1 MVTPALRLAV
11 ALALAAVGPSSLL
24 WANAANATASA
35 KTPPPIDTATTGQL
49 AITGQFNGISSL
61 SSESVQGFL
70 DSKTSSVVYI
80 NGTGLTVLGHA
91 VEGGKIHTACSLD
104 TDGQTT
110 IFIGGEFT
118 SFGKVQSRNIV
129 AYDPVS
135 KDVQAMGRG
144 LDGAV
149 TTLYCDAQRDIVFV
163 GGRFSG
169 PFRPLGFTNAPP
181 TQSFGPGAIM
191 WSGDKWH
198 PVPFRGLNGVVNAIV
213 ASEDNSVIYFGGK
226 FTESKD
232 DESTLAPGTQP
243 LNLQTATI
251 TSGNDYL
258 FQPFANPRNAI
269 CTSSLNAKQSPWLLR
284 DKMPGFWSIGFKR
297 SVRPALLRIKNTN
310 KDGRGTKGFRLE
322 SVPDYTPVPLKYL
335 DPGTGQTKT
344 CDQLCFMADDGSN
357 WQEYV
362 VQSNSSVSGLRIVIE
377 EWYGDGAGLQQV
389 QVYERDITAS
399 LLDEVNPQCNS
410 VKYEPS
416 VSVKGSWTQQTVGS
430 ASVIQATFD
439 TDDLVTD
446 RNTLEFTPYV
456 TEAGYYEAVARMPG
470 CQQLNDCNMRTSVDF
485 HLHLNSDDDTHVVT
499 VSQIQLSDDDV
510 TLYTGF
516 IPAVSSKFKP
526 RVTMTLAQHPVYQS
540 GQSSIKIVAPTI
552 VLRKVQ
558 SLNNLGGVLAL
569 QPQGDSVDSLQKDT
583 LAYGRLKQ
591 PLASGSEVMA
601 VLPLGNS
608 QVMLGGSFSDKASGA
623 QNVVLY
629 DKGQLVALSNDGL
642 NGAVTSMALVGS
654 NDIYMGGRF
663 TDVPANSGS
672 SSLMHAARYS
682 LKERNFF
689 TVGGGFDDDVEA
701 VAVSYRKQSEVVYF
715 SGSFTKVLKDRDT
728 VKADATAEGVAAWL
742 PGSRSWGATPFLKGN
757 IEMMSGRP
765 YLTEDEL
772 NHLKATNG
780 TLADLFFAGPFT
792 AAASTSVPGII
803 GMNKHY
809 ELAPLI
815 GSAQLHTDSS
825 HGNVSLALSGAF
837 VHAGMYFT
845 PTSNMDGPPQLVIAG
860 RFQGDDEAV
869 RNIAVLDQ
877 DDLSPLGDGVDG
889 EVRVL
894 ALANSKLFI
903 GGIPFE
909 PATSGESASGNF
921 HGFTVWDFKNEEY
934 VANIPALA
942 GSANGDTSAIVS
954 PAYQAKVLGTTSPVY
969 VRQIEPIPGTQLVVV
984 GGLFASA
991 GGLTS
996 SPNVCQWDYENNQW
1010 QPMGSGLPG
1019 VVNTLSIFGEN
1030 RFVLAGGD
1038 LVVGKDS
1045 TYLAAYSRDQGTWI
1059 GFPHA
1064 DTLPG
1069 PVLALVMINPNATTT
1084 TASDSAKAS
1093 DSVKL
1098 LAEAVTGIT
1107 FYLTGTVEDTTE
1119 SYLYLWNGR
1128 QFQPAMESG
1137 PDFSKSLIQ
1146 SLTLVPLN
1154 ATDTSRYSSTL
1165 SSRSRRS
1172 QATRF
1177 VRSSAEPSPTK
1188 EQSLHRRQAASASAS
1203 ESRSASPSAT
1213 NDADSVSTK
1222 DLDSSSSTNT
1232 TYGLLVSG
1240 ALAWSQYGQLSTALL
1255 DVQSDNWWP
1264 LLRAIQ
1270 SDGKVG
1276 SVGSV
1281 FYLLPDS
1288 VVENRSYLSVALVVI
1303 ISIAISLLLVFI
1315 VVLIGLAYI
1324 YWRNKRRT
1332 AAAINATAAAA
1343 SGSAPRGSE
1352 SDYDFHNNTGKFEPW
1367 TADPAK
1373 QEAELAAGALAGLG
1387 VRGFGNN
1394 GRDSG
1399 AAFVDEPVLT
1409 TPPGGEP
1416 KSTAATFNSNKR
1428 SSASP
1433 YHYYQDSNPSMHQA
1447 NGSNPATAE
1456 GAGSHRP
1463 LSIGS
1468 VLSGFEVNGFLSEPK
1483 RQSSGQTSS
1492 QSQTSNGLA
1501 PPPVRTMPHSPPVV
1515 QTSAGIANFD
1525 DRELFHRA
1533 PSSPEPV
1540 SPIDMTQLDPG
1551 RTSSGSRVTSSA
1563 TAAAVAAAAA
1573 LDDGT
1578 YAVPQ
1583 VNATRS
1589 NDKKRSYQLDSP
1601 TLPFDQQILASPGIA
1616 ASQLPSTHLPTVP
1629 DHTESSRMAARTSV
1643 ETAKLVNMA
1652 PDRRSNIRSSLKDHP
1667 VYYAKFPFTA
1677 REHGELEFSAG
1688 ERIFVIDNSDDIWW
1702 MGLID
1707 RGDDRPVLQGVFPAS
1722 YVSEQ
1727 PPESSEAW
1735 RYI

>member
-1 MVTPALRLAV
+1 MVTSATRLVV
-11 ALALAAVGPSSLL
+11 ALALAAVSPTSLQ
-24 WANAANATASA
+24 WAYAANTNTTTSTKA
-35 KTPPPIDTATTGQL
+35 PPPIDTAVTGQL

-61 SSESVQGFL
+61 SSEAVQGFL

-80 NGTGLTVLGHA
+80 NGTDLTVLGHA
-91 VEGGKIHTACSLD
+91 AKGGKIHTACSLD
-104 TDGQTT
+104 TDGHTT

-118 SFGKVQSRNIV
+118 SFGNVQSRNIV
-129 AYDPVS
+129 AYDPAS
-135 KDVQAMGRG
+135 KNIQAMGGG

-169 PFRPLGFTNAPP
+169 PFRPLGSTDAPP

-191 WSGDKWH
+191 WSNDKWH

-213 ASEDNSVIYFGGK
+213 ASQDNSVIYFGGK

-243 LNLQTATI
+243 LSLQTATI
-251 TSGNDYL
+251 TSGNDFL
-258 FQPFANPRNAI
+258 FQPFANPSNAI
-269 CTSSLNAKQSPWLLR
+269 CTSSLSTKQNPWLLR
-284 DKMPGFWSIGFKR
+284 DKMPGFWSVGFQR

-322 SVPDYTPVPLKYL
+322 TVPNYTPVTLKYL
-335 DPGTGQTKT
+335 DPQTGQTKT
-344 CDQLCFMADDGSN
+344 CDQLCSLADDGTH

-362 VQSNSSVSGLRIVIE
+362 VQSDVSVAGLRIVIE

-389 QVYERDITAS
+389 QIYERDITAS
-399 LLDEVNPQCNS
+399 LHDKVNSQCNS
-410 VKYEPS
+410 VKYEPK

-456 TEAGYYEAVARMPG
+456 TESGYYEAVARMPG

-485 HLHLNSDDDTHVVT
+485 HLNLNANDDTHVVT

-516 IPAVSSKFKP
+516 IPAISSKFKP

-540 GQSSIKIVAPTI
+540 GQSKIKIVAPTI

-558 SLNNLGGVLAL
+558 SLNNLGGVVAL
-569 QPQGDSVDSLQKDT
+569 EPQGDSVDSLQKNG

-591 PLASGSEVMA
+591 PLTSGSEVMT

-608 QVMLGGSFSDKASGA
+608 QVMLGGIFSDKASGA

-682 LKERNFF
+682 LKENNFF

-728 VKADATAEGVAAWL
+728 VKADAPAEGVAAWL
-742 PGSRSWGATPFLKGN
+742 PESRSWGATPFLKGS

-772 NHLKATNG
+772 NHFKASNG
-780 TLADLFFAGPFT
+780 TMADLFFAGPFT

-809 ELAPLI
+809 ELTPLI
-815 GSAQLHTDSS
+815 GSSQLHTDSS

-877 DDLSPLGDGVDG
+877 DNLSPLGSGVDG

-909 PATSGESASGNF
+909 PATSGGSASGNF

-942 GSANGDTSAIVS
+942 GSADGDNSAIVS

-969 VRQIEPIPGTQLVVV
+969 VRQIEPIPGTQMVVV

-1030 RFVLAGGD
+1030 KFVLAGGD

-1069 PVLALVMINPNATTT
+1069 PVLALAMINPNATSSATSDSSK
-1084 TASDSAKAS
+1084 ASDSAK
-1093 DSVKL
+1093 L
-1098 LAEAVTGIT
+1098 LATAVTGIT

-1119 SYLYLWNGR
+1119 SYLYRWNGR

-1154 ATDTSRYSSTL
+1154 ATDTSKTPVARP
-1165 SSRSRRS
+1165 RRS
-1172 QATRF
+1172 QASRL
-1177 VRSSAEPSPTK
+1177 VRPSTEPLSTTK
-1188 EQSLHRRQAASASAS
+1188 KVLHRRQETSPSAS
-1203 ESRSASPSAT
+1203 ESRSASPSPT
-1213 NDADSVSTK
+1213 NGADGASTK
-1222 DLDSSSSTNT
+1222 ALGLSGSTNA

-1240 ALAWSQYGQLSTALL
+1240 ALAWSQYGELSTALL
-1255 DVQSDNWWP
+1255 DVQSDSWWP

-1270 SDGKVG
+1270 SDGAVG

-1332 AAAINATAAAA
+1332 AAAIHATAAAA
-1343 SGSAPRGSE
+1343 SGPAPRASD
-1352 SDYDFHNNTGKFEPW
+1352 SDYDFHNAGKFEPW
-1367 TADPAK
+1367 STDPAK

-1387 VRGFGNN
+1387 VRGFGHNS
-1394 GRDSG
+1394 RDSG
-1399 AAFVDEPVLT
+1399 AAFVDEPVLA
-1409 TPPGGEP
+1409 TPLGGEP
-1416 KSTAATFNSNKR
+1416 KSTAATVNSNKR

-1433 YHYYQDSNPSMHQA
+1433 YHYYQDSNPSMRQA

-1456 GAGSHRP
+1456 GVGGHRP

-1468 VLSGFEVNGFLSEPK
+1468 VLSGFEVTGFLSDPK

-1492 QSQTSNGLA
+1492 KSQASNGLA
-1501 PPPVRTMPHSPPVV
+1501 PPPVRTMPHTPPVV
-1515 QTSAGIANFD
+1515 QTSVGIANFD
-1525 DRELFHRA
+1525 DRELFNRG
-1533 PSSPEPV
+1533 PPSPEPV

-1601 TLPFDQQILASPGIA
+1601 TLPFDQQILASPGISA
-1616 ASQLPSTHLPTVP
+1616 NQVPLANAPTVP
-1629 DHTESSRMAARTSV
+1629 NHTESSRLAARTSV

-1677 REHGELEFSAG
+1677 REHGELEFAAG

-1707 RGDDRPVLQGVFPAS
+1707 RGDDQPVLQGVFPAS